1 LNRAENGQPPVKI
14 KTYDF
19 GGQETYALGQ
29 SQYFDN
35 GGMYILVVNADETNA
50 QVFIAHLQRLQAM
63 APNAVVLVVLS
74 KIDLLKT
81 EKELQD
87 KVEWIKNEIQNFNDH
102 ADAATLKEKHTSRR
116 HIPTEIIPL
125 TVQDEPAMAK
135 KSIMNAIQKLLDT
148 QSSMFPSVGMEL
160 PTSWL
165 ESMAFIESLSIHG
178 PDDHS
183 NLDKKIKEL
192 TRNRS
197 NSHSSHAEAS
207 EANNREKEIN
217 GSVPKDNNGYTDTAN
232 GDLKGYDG
240 APYPY
245 IRREK
250 LEKAWIGYSERQD
263 TQKGDD
269 ESMNLLNDVLD
280 LMKAQGDI
288 IIYGTLVFLDPT
300 FSASV
305 MKALTDYRMTID
317 MLKSP
322 KVATELRRYLEKCK
336 LNYGSFEESFK
347 NFINHGK
354 LNLEVLQY
362 LFRYLPIHFDD
373 YDRIIRMLVE
383 TFAIFLSRKEV
394 DTTLDG
400 PTKPV
405 VLFHLPNE
413 PDFEII
419 KKRWPSDY
427 PKDKYHHYE
436 VRFEFPL
443 GCPASLA
450 GHFAASFHALGTCLS
465 AHINGALI
473 RVKES
478 KSFIYARLEKD
489 NGKTGDYL
497 TLAIRSRTKRLDNS
511 DKRIVWSGVKFLE
524 IEKKETYP
532 GLIYG
537 GKVLC
542 PYCKETGEET
552 TCHWKD
558 ESTCHWNH
566 DDGNSSIFCES
577 CYEDFDPKEI
587 FGDQSSCME
596 TQRGNTVNSTQKNT
610 ASQVVAHILKKP
622 LVMMSARFN
631 GDKYEDM
638 ARALAS
644 ELRKKGVNV
653 YIVEAGVGTTFG
665 DKTIYGMYHMVAMI
679 CFCSPNYGQKTT
691 AIYSSFGELKNAA
704 GNGITLVPIKMGDVW
719 PPVPPE
725 DTDGGLLGPAQNKFV
740 FSPDLV
746 YNDWS
751 QRDWDAVK
759 CAEETKVALET
770 MNKCPM
776 IEQSSTVS
784 PSIHNPQ
791 QSQIKKVP
799 YLAGDVVPPG
809 NCQVMISFN
818 DGSTGEEAKALA
830 RFLTENGY
838 PTFCTGIYC
847 QANQGNRRG
856 ATELGVA
863 KCQIYIPL
871 VSKGWQMSNEIQYET
886 RLIQQRL
893 AKNEVTI
900 IPVYCKDFD
909 EAYDMENT
917 SKGHNYKFKWN
928 DLQSVYRKKGD
939 KNIWKKT
946 LSVFRKKRDKKKD
959 KNIWMSTILNLL
971 PKEENGPD

>member
-1 LNRAENGQPPVKI
+1 
-14 KTYDF
+14 
-19 GGQETYALGQ
+19 
-29 SQYFDN
+29 
-35 GGMYILVVNADETNA
+35 
-50 QVFIAHLQRLQAM
+50 
-63 APNAVVLVVLS
+63 
-74 KIDLLKT
+74 
-81 EKELQD
+81 
-87 KVEWIKNEIQNFNDH
+87 
-102 ADAATLKEKHTSRR
+102 
-116 HIPTEIIPL
+116 
-125 TVQDEPAMAK
+125 
-135 KSIMNAIQKLLDT
+135 
-148 QSSMFPSVGMEL
+148 
-160 PTSWL
+160 
-165 ESMAFIESLSIHG
+165 
-178 PDDHS
+178 
-183 NLDKKIKEL
+183 
-192 TRNRS
+192 
-197 NSHSSHAEAS
+197 
-207 EANNREKEIN
+207 
-217 GSVPKDNNGYTDTAN
+217 
-232 GDLKGYDG
+232 
-240 APYPY
+240 
-245 IRREK
+245 
-250 LEKAWIGYSERQD
+250 
-263 TQKGDD
+263 
-269 ESMNLLNDVLD
+269 
-280 LMKAQGDI
+280 
-288 IIYGTLVFLDPT
+288 
-300 FSASV
+300 
-305 MKALTDYRMTID
+305 
-317 MLKSP
+317 
-322 KVATELRRYLEKCK
+322 
-336 LNYGSFEESFK
+336 
-347 NFINHGK
+347 
-354 LNLEVLQY
+354 
-362 LFRYLPIHFDD
+362 
-373 YDRIIRMLVE
+373 
-383 TFAIFLSRKEV
+383 
-394 DTTLDG
+394 
-400 PTKPV
+400 
-405 VLFHLPNE
+405 
-413 PDFEII
+413 
-419 KKRWPSDY
+419 
-427 PKDKYHHYE
+427 
-436 VRFEFPL
+436 
-443 GCPASLA
+443 
-450 GHFAASFHALGTCLS
+450 
-465 AHINGALI
+465 
-473 RVKES
+473 
-478 KSFIYARLEKD
+478 
-489 NGKTGDYL
+489 
-497 TLAIRSRTKRLDNS
+497 
-511 DKRIVWSGVKFLE
+511 
-524 IEKKETYP
+524 
-532 GLIYG
+532 
-537 GKVLC
+537 
-542 PYCKETGEET
+542 
-552 TCHWKD
+552 
-558 ESTCHWNH
+558 
-566 DDGNSSIFCES
+566 
-577 CYEDFDPKEI
+577 
-587 FGDQSSCME
+587 ME

-704 GNGITLVPIKMGDVW
+704 ENGITLVPIKMGDVW

-917 SKGHNYKFKWN
+917 SKGHNYKFK
-928 DLQSVYRKKGD
+928 
-939 KNIWKKT
+939 
-946 LSVFRKKRDKKKD
+946 
-959 KNIWMSTILNLL
+959 
-971 PKEENGPD
+971 